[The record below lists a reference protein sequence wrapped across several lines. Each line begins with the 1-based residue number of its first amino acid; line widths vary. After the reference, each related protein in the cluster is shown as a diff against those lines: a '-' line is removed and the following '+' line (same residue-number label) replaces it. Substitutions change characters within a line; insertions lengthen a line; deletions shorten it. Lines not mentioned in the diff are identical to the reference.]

1 MKGFAMQLLN
11 IQQLAEII
19 HKSPLSVANDV
30 TRNPSALPPFARI
43 SGRILFEKTLVDEW
57 VRSKFNDHAH
67 LNSVNKKRSAGRPRK
82 HESEV

>member
-1 MKGFAMQLLN
+1 MQLLN

-30 TRNPSALPPFARI
+30 TRNPASLPPFARI

-57 VRSKFNDHAH
+57 VRSKFKDHAH
-67 LNSVNKKRSAGRPRK
+67 LNSVNKKRAGRPRK
-82 HESEV
+82 ESAVQQ